1 MPDGGASRDSRAN
14 LLYADEHAPLTWR
27 EAWELLVK
35 SWPYVSRYR
44 RLVAIK
50 CVLVFVSL
58 TFFLMTPWP
67 LKIVIDNVIDG
78 HPLTGI
84 PGAILTPMT
93 GNSRTAILLAVSL
106 FLVLTVILIGMV
118 HGEAQS
124 LGTNVNSGGLD
135 QAGITANDANE
146 GGSLWNGLFGY
157 LESRVTIDLTQR
169 MNQSLRTAIYERFL
183 RSPLALYA
191 DQKIGDA
198 VFRVMYDS
206 ASIGPVFY
214 RGVLAPIMSVFM
226 FVMAIIVLSIQFSN
240 QPVIIVVAILFLP
253 VVAIGSS
260 LFGRAIRDQS
270 QSMRESGSDVMAE
283 FEERVAQVQLIK
295 AFGQESRE
303 TAVVD
308 AASWQSFR
316 STLRMLAIVFVMVL
330 VIAPVGC
337 ALVGYGLYYLMM
349 QVIAGRMTLGDIVL
363 LAGYGSMLA
372 NPMSIIGSTWASV
385 QASVAGLRRVHSVL
399 DNLAEP
405 VSDGSGEGL
414 SGRIGKL
421 EFKGVAI
428 GYGATTVLSGVT
440 MSMRAGEMIAL
451 AGPSGCGK
459 TTLIHSIPR
468 FIEPSAGTI
477 AFDGVDSRA
486 VAPDTIRARVG
497 FVFQNESLFST
508 SIEDNIRYGSGG
520 HGGPPHSSD
529 GPSHNSGSDADVREA
544 AAMAGAAE
552 FIDRL
557 PDGYSTMLGRRG
569 ARLSVGQKA
578 ANRDRARL
586 ASTSRDHCAR
596 RACRAARSG
605 VGIRTAEDA
614 DRAGARSNRDHRRAS
629 RRYAC
634 RMRPRLLRSR
644 RYDCRLGYAC
654 SSARDRP
661 RIPGLPRTKRCRNS
675 GLSLARLLLFKGCRR
690 YWRC

>member
-27 EAWELLVK
+27 EAWQLLVK

-50 CVLVFVSL
+50 CALVFVSL

-84 PGAILTPMT
+84 PGAILTPMA
-93 GNSRTAILLAVSL
+93 GSSRTALLLAVSL

-146 GGSLWNGLFGY
+146 GGSLWNGLFGH

-260 LFGRAIRDQS
+260 IFGRAIRDQS
-270 QSMRESGSDVMAE
+270 QSMRESGSDVMAA

-303 TAVVD
+303 SAVVD

-316 STLRMLAIVFVMVL
+316 STLRMLAIWFVMVI

-337 ALVGYGLYYLMM
+337 ALIGYSLYYLMM

-372 NPMSIIGSTWASV
+372 NPMAIIGGTWASV

-405 VSDGSGEGL
+405 VSDGRGDGL
-414 SGRIGKL
+414 GGRIGKL
-421 EFKGVAI
+421 EFSGVAI

-440 MSMRAGEMIAL
+440 MSMRAGEMVAL

-477 AFDGVDSRA
+477 AFDGVDSRE

-508 SIEDNIRYGSGG
+508 SIEDNIRYGSD
-520 HGGPPHSSD
+520 SS
-529 GPSHNSGSDADVREA
+529 SQADVREA

-569 ARLSVGQKA
+569 ARLSVGQKQRIA
-578 ANRDRARL
+578 IARA
-586 ASTSRDHCAR
+586 
-596 RACRAARSG
+596 
-605 VGIRTAEDA
+605 
-614 DRAGARSNRDHRRAS
+614 
-629 RRYAC
+629 
-634 RMRPRLLRSR
+634 LLRRPEIIVLDEPAAPLDPASES
-644 RYDCRLGYAC
+644 DLLKTLTAL
-654 SSARDRP
+654 ARDRIVIIVAH
-661 RIPGLPRTKRCRNS
+661 RAGTLAACDRVFFVHDGTIAASGTHAHLLATDRAYQAYLAQSAAEIP
-675 GLSLARLLLFKGCRR
+675 A
-690 YWRC
+690 

>member
-1 MPDGGASRDSRAN
+1 MPDNGAPRDSRAN
-14 LLYADEHAPLTWR
+14 VLYADEQAPLTWR
-27 EAWELLVK
+27 EAWRILVK
-35 SWPYVSRYR
+35 SWPFVSRYR

-58 TFFLMTPWP
+58 TFYLMTPWP
-67 LKIVIDNVIDG
+67 LKIVIDNVLDG

-84 PGAILTPMT
+84 PASILTPMV
-93 GNSRTAILLAVSL
+93 GANRTALLIAVSL

-118 HGEAQS
+118 HGDAQS

-135 QAGITANDANE
+135 QAGITANDAND

-157 LESRVTIDLTQR
+157 LESRITIDLTQR

-226 FVMAIIVLSIQFSN
+226 FVMAIIVLSMQFSN
-240 QPVIIVVAILFLP
+240 EPVIVVVAILFLP
-253 VVAIGSS
+253 VIAIGSA

-270 QSMRESGSDVMAE
+270 QSMRESGSNVMAA

-316 STLRMLAIVFVMVL
+316 STLRMLAIWFVMVIVL
-330 VIAPVGC
+330 APVC
-337 ALVGYGLYYLMM
+337 CVLIGYSLYYLMM

-363 LAGYGSMLA
+363 LASYGGMLA
-372 NPMSIIGSTWASV
+372 NPMGIIGGTWASI

-405 VSDGSGEGL
+405 VSDGGSDGL
-414 SGRIGKL
+414 GTRISNLK
-421 EFKGVAI
+421 FSGVAV

-440 MSMRAGEMIAL
+440 MSMRAGEMVAL

-486 VAPDTIRARVG
+486 VAPDTIRARMG

-508 SIEDNIRYGSGG
+508 SIEDNIRYGSDSAS
-520 HGGPPHSSD
+520 P
-529 GPSHNSGSDADVREA
+529 ADVREA

-557 PDGYSTMLGRRG
+557 PDGYATMLGRRG
-569 ARLSVGQKA
+569 ARLSVGQKQRIA
-578 ANRDRARL
+578 IARA
-586 ASTSRDHCAR
+586 
-596 RACRAARSG
+596 
-605 VGIRTAEDA
+605 
-614 DRAGARSNRDHRRAS
+614 
-629 RRYAC
+629 
-634 RMRPRLLRSR
+634 LLRRPEIIVLDEPAAPLDPVSES
-644 RYDCRLGYAC
+644 DLLKTLAAL
-654 SSARDRP
+654 ARDRIVIIVAH
-661 RIPGLPRTKRCRNS
+661 RAGTLAACDKVFFIHGKTIGAAGTHAHLLATDRDYQAYLAQSATEIP
-675 GLSLARLLLFKGCRR
+675 A
-690 YWRC
+690 

>member
-1 MPDGGASRDSRAN
+1 MADAVSPRDSRAN
-14 LLYADEHAPLTWR
+14 LLYVEEQTPLTWR
-27 EAWELLVK
+27 EAWHLLVK
-35 SWPYVSRYR
+35 SWPFVSRYR
-44 RLVAIK
+44 GLVAIK
-50 CVLVFVSL
+50 CALVFISL

-84 PGAILTPMT
+84 PGVILTPMVA
-93 GNSRTAILLAVSL
+93 NSRTALLLAVSL

-240 QPVIIVVAILFLP
+240 EPVIIVVAIMFLP
-253 VVAIGSS
+253 VVAFGSS

-270 QSMRESGSDVMAE
+270 QSMRESGSDVMAA

-316 STLRMLAIVFVMVL
+316 STLRMFAIWVVMVI
-330 VIAPVGC
+330 VIAPVGW
-337 ALVGYGLYYLMM
+337 ALVGYSLYYLMM

-372 NPMSIIGSTWASV
+372 NPMAIIGGTWASV

-405 VSDGSGEGL
+405 TADGHGDGL
-414 SGRIGKL
+414 GGRVNRL
-421 EFKGVAI
+421 EFSGVAV
-428 GYGATTVLSGVT
+428 GYGAVTVLQDVT
-440 MSMRAGEMIAL
+440 MSMRAGEMVAL

-459 TTLIHSIPR
+459 TTLIHAIPR

-486 VAPDTIRARVG
+486 VATDTIRARVG
-497 FVFQNESLFST
+497 FVFQNEALFSI
-508 SIEDNIRYGSGG
+508 SIEDNIRYGSPGA
-520 HGGPPHSSD
+520 SI
-529 GPSHNSGSDADVREA
+529 ADVREA

-557 PDGYSTMLGRRG
+557 PDGYSTILGRRG
-569 ARLSVGQKA
+569 ARLSVGQKQRIA
-578 ANRDRARL
+578 IARA
-586 ASTSRDHCAR
+586 
-596 RACRAARSG
+596 
-605 VGIRTAEDA
+605 
-614 DRAGARSNRDHRRAS
+614 
-629 RRYAC
+629 
-634 RMRPRLLRSR
+634 LLRRPEMLVLDEPAAPLDPGSESDLLR
-644 RYDCRLGYAC
+644 TLKAL
-654 SSARDRP
+654 ARDRIVIIVAH
-661 RIPGLPRTKRCRNS
+661 RAGTLAACDRVFFVHGGTIAASGTNTQLLATNLDYRAYLAQTAAEIP
-675 GLSLARLLLFKGCRR
+675 A
-690 YWRC
+690 

>member
-1 MPDGGASRDSRAN
+1 MPDNGAPRDSRAN
-14 LLYADEHAPLTWR
+14 VLYADEQAPLTWR
-27 EAWELLVK
+27 EAWRVLVK
-35 SWPYVSRYR
+35 SWPFVSRYR

-58 TFFLMTPWP
+58 TFYLMTPWP

-84 PGAILTPMT
+84 PGAILTPMV
-93 GNSRTAILLAVSL
+93 GANRTALLIAVSL

-118 HGEAQS
+118 HGDAQS

-135 QAGITANDANE
+135 QAGITANDAND

-157 LESRVTIDLTQR
+157 LESRITIDLTQR

-240 QPVIIVVAILFLP
+240 EPVIIVVAILFLP
-253 VVAIGSS
+253 VVAIGST
-260 LFGRAIRDQS
+260 LFGRLIRDQS
-270 QSMRESGSDVMAE
+270 QSMRESGSNVMAA

-316 STLRMLAIVFVMVL
+316 STLRMLAIVFVMVIVL
-330 VIAPVGC
+330 APVC
-337 ALVGYGLYYLMM
+337 CVLIGYSLYYLMM

-363 LAGYGSMLA
+363 LASYLGMLA
-372 NPMSIIGSTWASV
+372 NPMGVIGGTWASI

-405 VSDGSGEGL
+405 VSDGSGDGL
-414 SGRIGKL
+414 GARVSNL
-421 EFKGVAI
+421 EFNGVAV
-428 GYGATTVLSGVT
+428 GYGATTVLSDVT
-440 MSMRAGEMIAL
+440 MSMRSGEMVAL

-486 VAPDTIRARVG
+486 VAPDTIRARMG

-508 SIEDNIRYGSGG
+508 SIEDNIRYGSDSAS
-520 HGGPPHSSD
+520 P
-529 GPSHNSGSDADVREA
+529 ADVREA

-569 ARLSVGQKA
+569 ARLSVGQKQRIAIARALLRRPEIMVLDEPA
-578 ANRDRARL
+578 APLDPASESDLLKTLAALSHDRIVIIVA
-586 ASTSRDHCAR
+586 H
-596 RACRAARSG
+596 
-605 VGIRTAEDA
+605 
-614 DRAGARSNRDHRRAS
+614 RAGTLAACDKVFFIHDKTIGAAGTHAHLLATDRDYQA
-629 RRYAC
+629 YLAQT
-634 RMRPRLLRSR
+634 
-644 RYDCRLGYAC
+644 DAE
-654 SSARDRP
+654 
-661 RIPGLPRTKRCRNS
+661 IP
-675 GLSLARLLLFKGCRR
+675 A
-690 YWRC
+690 

>member
-1 MPDGGASRDSRAN
+1 MPDGAAPRDSRAN

-27 EAWELLVK
+27 EAWQLLVK

-93 GNSRTAILLAVSL
+93 GSSRTAILLAVSM

-240 QPVIIVVAILFLP
+240 EPVIIVVAILFLP

-260 LFGRAIRDQS
+260 IFGRAIRDQS
-270 QSMRESGSDVMAE
+270 QSMRESGSDVMAA

-316 STLRMLAIVFVMVL
+316 STLRMLAILFVMVI

-337 ALVGYGLYYLMM
+337 ALVGYSLYYLMM

-372 NPMSIIGSTWASV
+372 NPMSIIGSTWASI

-405 VSDGSGEGL
+405 VSDGRGDGL
-414 SGRIGKL
+414 GLRIGKL
-421 EFKGVAI
+421 EFNGVAI

-440 MSMRAGEMIAL
+440 MSMRAGEMVAL
-451 AGPSGCGK
+451 AGASGCGK

-477 AFDGVDSRA
+477 EFDGVDSRS

-520 HGGPPHSSD
+520 HGGPPHLSNSDGGPAHQSSSD
-529 GPSHNSGSDADVREA
+529 AEVREA

-569 ARLSVGQKA
+569 ARLSVGQKQRIA
-578 ANRDRARL
+578 IARA
-586 ASTSRDHCAR
+586 
-596 RACRAARSG
+596 
-605 VGIRTAEDA
+605 
-614 DRAGARSNRDHRRAS
+614 
-629 RRYAC
+629 
-634 RMRPRLLRSR
+634 LLRRPEIIVLDEPAAPLDPASESE
-644 RYDCRLGYAC
+644 LLKTLTAL
-654 SSARDRP
+654 ARDRIVIIVAH
-661 RIPGLPRTKRCRNS
+661 RAGTLAACDRVFFVHDGTIAASGTHSHLLATDGAYQAYLAQSAAEIP
-675 GLSLARLLLFKGCRR
+675 A
-690 YWRC
+690 